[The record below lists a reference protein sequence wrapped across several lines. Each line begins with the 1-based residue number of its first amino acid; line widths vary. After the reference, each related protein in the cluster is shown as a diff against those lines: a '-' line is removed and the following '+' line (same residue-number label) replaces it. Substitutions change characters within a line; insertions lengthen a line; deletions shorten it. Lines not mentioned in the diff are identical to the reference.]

1 MELIDK
7 KVTNS
12 SIKMGR
18 WIVANYIL
26 LELDLQANI
35 LYLNDLVKKY
45 LVLNS
50 VISGVKISW

>member
-18 WIVANYIL
+18 WIVATYIL
-26 LELDLQANI
+26 LELDLQAKSYI
-35 LYLNDLVKKY
+35 
-45 LVLNS
+45 
-50 VISGVKISW
+50 